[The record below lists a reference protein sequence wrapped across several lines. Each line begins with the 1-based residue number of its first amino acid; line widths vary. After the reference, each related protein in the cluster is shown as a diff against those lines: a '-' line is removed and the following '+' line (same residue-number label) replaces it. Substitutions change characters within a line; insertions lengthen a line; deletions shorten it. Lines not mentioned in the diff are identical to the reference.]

1 MASLRAVVPVSQIL
15 FGTDWPHLTTEEHV
29 TGLRESGVFTEAELK
44 MIDRDNALRL
54 MPTLRPV

>member
-1 MASLRAVVPVSQIL
+1 VPVSQIL

-29 TGLRESGVFTEAELK
+29 TGLQKSGVFTEAELK